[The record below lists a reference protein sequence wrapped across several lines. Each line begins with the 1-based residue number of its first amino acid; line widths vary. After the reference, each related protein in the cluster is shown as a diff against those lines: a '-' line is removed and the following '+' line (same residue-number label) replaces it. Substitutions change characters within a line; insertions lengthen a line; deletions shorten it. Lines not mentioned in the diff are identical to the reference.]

1 MAAEEAQAVRSTEL
15 VEEGVALPATIDF
28 SPGGT
33 RRALLHHQTTVTD
46 FDEAT
51 PLTTMRNYMLFPAE
65 ESVYSYFTFM
75 APIEQRRTGK
85 FITPLLAFA
94 MVLVLVNF
102 VMQTGLL
109 YVVGGHI
116 MHKHVNWVSKV
127 AHLKNHAW
135 YHVMPMPYNEP
146 LSKCRGK
153 NSPLCFDHG
162 DGLDC
167 SPLSL
172 HLLTNWELLDSD
184 GDGIWAQ
191 EEADDEKLR
200 EKVVCEYDVDLP
212 SLYTNIVRHINES
225 SSLQGRRDTNL
236 LTGVAVHKAYLN
248 WYLHKPLLCM
258 YGDHDMCGALFQ
270 RGFFDEALRQKSSS
284 EFVDAASAL
293 KYCHNLLQYECLDIL
308 PNTYRVWRSV
318 SNQQCGEKIF
328 GQIDFHNPADAV
340 PATILGRNPA
350 ETKDSTAITPM
361 LSVDFRKRQE
371 YATTRTPHFRLF
383 LAILLITFLSVM
395 ALEMRSISK
404 SFIWCAMFPADDVS
418 HRDGRVVGREA
429 VHIRFRGGT
438 GSTHMTS
445 ASHMTSAY
453 GGASNR
459 SNVSSFKRM
468 SLDTVSKIEEDLEE
482 EELSEDEA
490 DIQKVILGVRWD
502 HRFLVGL
509 MTLLRFLLW
518 CFLMW
523 SGIMFLTGPPRY
535 LTLIFDA
542 LSLVFIFEI
551 DELLYR
557 TMLRH
562 EFKKD
567 HESIQDMKVP
577 QWHGG
582 RVSGWLGVLADMAW
596 FFAVIILGIAIVYT
610 YCQKE
615 LNPLLDSLEC
625 LCTVT
630 GPQCFSAQHYSKAWW
645 DTYWTTMLPAANLII
660 DQLKLI

>member
-1 MAAEEAQAVRSTEL
+1 MADEEARAVRISELAEEDVRMTTSAGTSTFP
-15 VEEGVALPATIDF
+15 PAINF
-28 SPGGT
+28 S
-33 RRALLHHQTTVTD
+33 RSTTVTD

-51 PLTTMRNYMLFPAE
+51 PLTTMRNYMLFPPE

-75 APIEQRRTGK
+75 APVEQRRTGK
-85 FITPLLAFA
+85 FITPLLLFA

-153 NSPLCFDHG
+153 HSPLCFEHG

-172 HLLTNWELLDSD
+172 HLLTNWDLLDSD

-191 EEADDEKLR
+191 EEAEDEKLR
-200 EKVVCEYDVDLP
+200 EKVDCEYDVDLP
-212 SLYTNIVRHINES
+212 TLYTNIVKHINES
-225 SSLQGRRDTNL
+225 SSLQGRRDINL

-270 RGFFDEALRQKSSS
+270 RGFFDEALRQQSSS
-284 EFVDAASAL
+284 EFTDAASAL

-318 SNQQCGEKIF
+318 SNQQCGDKIF
-328 GQIDFHNPADAV
+328 GQMDFHNPAK
-340 PATILGRNPA
+340 N
-350 ETKDSTAITPM
+350 SSITPM
-361 LSVDFRKRQE
+361 LSLDFRKRQE
-371 YATTRTPHFRLF
+371 YATTRTAGFRLF

-395 ALEMRSISK
+395 ALEMRSICK
-404 SFIWCAMFPADDVS
+404 SFIWCAMFPTDDVS
-418 HRDGRVVGREA
+418 HRNGRIVGRTA
-429 VHIRFRGGT
+429 VNIRIRTGT
-438 GSTHMTS
+438 AST
-445 ASHMTSAY
+445 Y

-459 SNVSSFKRM
+459 SNMSSFKRM
-468 SLDTVSKIEEDLEE
+468 SLDSKINEEDLEDE
-482 EELSEDEA
+482 EFTEDDEH
-490 DIQKVILGVRWD
+490 DIRKDILGVRSD
-502 HRFLVGL
+502 HRFMVLL

-567 HESIQDMKVP
+567 HGSIQDMKVP

-582 RVSGWLGVLADMAW
+582 RVSGWAGVLADMAW
-596 FFAVIILGIAIVYT
+596 FFAVILLGIAIVYT
-610 YCQKE
+610 YCNKE

-630 GPQCFSAQHYSKAWW
+630 GPKCFSAQHYSKAWW
-645 DTYWTTMLPAANLII
+645 DSYWTTMLPASNMII

>member
-1 MAAEEAQAVRSTEL
+1 MAAEDRLQEL
-15 VEEGVALPATIDF
+15 VEEGQTFPPTIPLPPA
-28 SPGGT
+28 SAHRVLSHAG
-33 RRALLHHQTTVTD
+33 TVTD
-46 FDEAT
+46 FGEAT
-51 PLTTMRNYMLFPAE
+51 PLTTMRDVMLFPPE

-75 APIEQRRTGK
+75 APVEQRRTGK
-85 FITPLLAFA
+85 FITPLLLFA
-94 MVLVLVNF
+94 MVLVVVNF
-102 VMQTGLL
+102 IMQTGLL

-135 YHVMPMPYNEP
+135 YHVMPMPYNNP

-153 NSPLCFDHG
+153 DSPLCFDHG
-162 DGLDC
+162 DGIDC

-191 EEADDEKLR
+191 EEADDAKLT
-200 EKVVCEYDVDLP
+200 EKVACEYDVDLP
-212 SLYTNIVRHINES
+212 TLYNNIVRHINES

-258 YGDHDMCGALFQ
+258 YGDHDMCGALFE

-284 EFVDAASAL
+284 EFADAASAL

-318 SNQQCGEKIF
+318 SNQQCGAKIF
-328 GQIDFHNPADAV
+328 GQIEYHSPADAA
-340 PATILGRNPA
+340 PATLGRKSTDAILGRDDKAPV
-350 ETKDSTAITPM
+350 ITPM
-361 LSVDFRKRQE
+361 LSVDFRKRLE

-383 LAILLITFLSVM
+383 LAILLVTFLSVM
-395 ALEMRSISK
+395 ALEMRSIGK
-404 SFIWCAMFPADDVS
+404 SFMWCAMFPADIPS
-418 HRDGRVVGREA
+418 HRHGRIVGREA
-429 VHIRFRGGT
+429 VHIRYRGGT
-438 GSTHMTS
+438 GAST
-445 ASHMTSAY
+445 Y
-453 GGASNR
+453 GGASNK
-459 SNVSSFKRM
+459 SSTSSLKRM
-468 SLDTVSKIEEDLEE
+468 SLESKTDSEE
-482 EELSEDEA
+482 EAESSEDEP
-490 DIQKVILGVRWD
+490 DIKKEILGVRWD
-502 HRFLVGL
+502 HRFLVAL
-509 MTLLRFLLW
+509 MTSARLMLW

-567 HESIQDMKVP
+567 HESIQEMKVP

-582 RVSGWLGVLADMAW
+582 AVSGWIGVIFDMAW
-596 FFAVIILGIAIVYT
+596 FFAVILLGAAIVYT
-610 YCQKE
+610 YCQRE

-630 GPQCFSAQHYSKAWW
+630 GPQCFSANHYTKQWW
-645 DTYWTTMLPAANLII
+645 DTYWTTMLPAADLII